1 MAPITVAAD
10 NTAITTSKKSGAR
23 MTRNLALPAV
33 RCSTDHVTSPTESG
47 TVLFMSLYETIGT
60 AWKDAMKARD
70 PKKDALAAIRTE
82 VKNKV
87 ISTRTDGAGEIN
99 PADDLVLEVLR
110 KMAKQRQESIAEY
123 LAASRQDLVDKESQ
137 ELQVIESFLPQK
149 LSDDAV
155 IALVKEAI
163 AEVGATSAKDM
174 GKAMKAALVKVAG
187 RADGKV
193 VQAQIKS
200 LLP

>member
-1 MAPITVAAD
+1 MAMG
-10 NTAITTSKKSGAR
+10 SGR
-23 MTRNLALPAV
+23 L
-33 RCSTDHVTSPTESG
+33 G
-47 TVLFMSLYETIGT
+47 FMSLYEQIGS
-60 AWKDAMKARD
+60 AWKEAMKARD

-99 PADDLVLEVLR
+99 PGDELVLEVLR

-123 LAASRQDLVDKESQ
+123 QAASRADLVDKEAL
-137 ELQVIESFLPQK
+137 ELRVIESFLPQK

-155 IALVKEAI
+155 AALVKEAI

-174 GKAMKAALVKVAG
+174 GKAMKAALAKVAG

-193 VQAQIKS
+193 VQAQIKA